1 MIFFPTRIDQYKQP
15 GLQVTAFT
23 KINVVLFC
31 FLFQESTKLSYVA
44 AMFMAIL
51 MNWGGGLTEPVSD
64 YWDPVT

>member
-31 FLFQESTKLSYVA
+31 FFVSGKYETELCCRYVYGH
-44 AMFMAIL
+44 INEL
-51 MNWGGGLTEPVSD
+51 GGGLTEPDSD
-64 YWDPVT
+64 Y